1 MAKFVLFHNPFF
13 MFNFQKIFGVFY
25 TKKDIAECTNAAMA
39 KGWSAR
45 DREFANA
52 MIDIITD
59 YCARNKGISFTV
71 NQFRDYVIDLKAH
84 GIYTH
89 DNRLMGNI
97 MHMLRKRKVCKSTG
111 LKIKS
116 KVGHGTSLTVW
127 LAL

>member
-1 MAKFVLFHNPFF
+1 

-25 TKKDIAECTNAAMA
+25 AQKDITECTNAAMDKA
-39 KGWSAR
+39 WAAR
-45 DREFANA
+45 DIEFTNA
-52 MIDIITD
+52 MTDIITD
-59 YCARNKGISFTV
+59 YCSKNKGVSFTM
-71 NQFRDYVIDLKAH
+71 NQFREHIIGLKAA

-97 MHMLRKRKVCKSTG
+97 MHKLRKNNVCKSTG

-127 LAL
+127 IAL